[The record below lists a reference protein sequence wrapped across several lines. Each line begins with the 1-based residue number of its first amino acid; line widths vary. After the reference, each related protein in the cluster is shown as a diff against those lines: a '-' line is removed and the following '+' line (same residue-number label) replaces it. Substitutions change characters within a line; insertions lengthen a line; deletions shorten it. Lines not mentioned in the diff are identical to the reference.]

1 MAQTIVLRRS
11 AQPGKIPDTG
21 SLNLGE
27 LAINTYDGKLFFAK
41 SGSTQSIEQI
51 VTTNTIT
58 SGSINIGGTGSFG
71 ELIVT
76 NDVQINNS
84 LYVVSDIVGNGDLD
98 VLGSVSGSELRISGT
113 GSFESLQVNDTLTVN
128 HGTTIISGSQLV
140 TSDLTVLGQVNAR
153 QFNISV
159 ISSSVL
165 FQSGSTKFGDTSDD
179 IHSFTGSV
187 SISGSFLVNGTE
199 VGVAAGPN
207 TFDFNLDPEA
217 AGTVN
222 FIEDST
228 GNTQAVARTGSFDV
242 VVGNT
247 TSLSVSASAMNV
259 TSQSVTR
266 DFMHLVKYITTA
278 GDLDFNI

>member
-98 VLGSVSGSELRISGT
+98 VLGSVSGSELRITGT

>member
-27 LAINTYDGKLFFAK
+27 LAINTYDGKVFFAK

>member
-27 LAINTYDGKLFFAK
+27 LAINTYDGKIFFAK
-41 SGSTQSIEQI
+41 SGSSNTIEQI
-51 VTTNTIT
+51 VTTNSSS
-58 SGSINIGGTGSFG
+58 SGSITLYGTGSFN
-71 ELIVT
+71 ELVVT

-98 VLGSVSGSELRISGT
+98 VLGSVSGSELRITGT
-113 GSFESLQVNDTLTVN
+113 GSFQSLQVNDTLTVN

-153 QFNISV
+153 QFNIAI

-179 IHSFTGSV
+179 RHSFTGSV

-228 GNTQAVARTGSFDV
+228 GNTQTIARTGSLDV
-242 VVGNT
+242 VIGNT
-247 TSLSVSASAMNV
+247 TYLSVSASAMNV